1 MTLFVWL
8 MRLPASHWTIDPNDP
23 SATGG
28 QFVRTGR
35 PPLYLDARPSEEARM
50 KSAIVCDEVRVSYGD
65 LQVLRGVSFDIPD
78 GQGVVLLGAN
88 GCGKSTLMRSL
99 NGLER
104 LQSGR
109 IHIHGDSLA
118 DASRGD
124 LRRIRQRMGYVF
136 QQFNLVPQLS
146 AFQNVLL
153 GAMGRHRLGLL
164 SCLGITASAEER
176 ERAMGCLDR
185 VGMAERA
192 HHRPSQ
198 LSGGQQQ
205 RVAIARML
213 MQAPKLVIADEPIAS
228 LDPKA
233 GREVLDLLWRIV
245 QEEGLSMLCTLHQLD
260 LAREYA
266 DRIIGLKAGLVEI
279 DAAIADI
286 DPLQLNALYAGM
298 SHVDTE
304 TEDHAA

>member
-1 MTLFVWL
+1 MN
-8 MRLPASHWTIDPNDP
+8 P
-23 SATGG
+23 
-28 QFVRTGR
+28 
-35 PPLYLDARPSEEARM
+35 
-50 KSAIVCDEVRVSYGD
+50 AIVCDEVRVSYGD
-65 LQVLRGVSFDIPD
+65 LQVLRGVSFYIPD

-99 NGLER
+99 NGLEK

-109 IHIHGDSLA
+109 ISIHGDSITN
-118 DASRGD
+118 ASAGN

-164 SCLGITASAEER
+164 SCLTITASVEER
-176 ERAMGCLDR
+176 ARAMGCLER
-185 VGMAERA
+185 VGMADRA
-192 HHRPSQ
+192 HHRPSE

-213 MQAPKLVIADEPIAS
+213 MQAPRIVIADEPIAS

-245 QEEGLSMLCTLHQLD
+245 REEGLSMLCTLHQLE

-266 DRIIGLKAGLVEI
+266 DRIIGLKAGRVEI
-279 DAAIADI
+279 DAAIADT
-286 DPLQLNALYAGM
+286 DPLQLNALYVGM
-298 SHVDTE
+298 NHVE
-304 TEDHAA
+304 AKNEDHAP

>member
-1 MTLFVWL
+1 M
-8 MRLPASHWTIDPNDP
+8 
-23 SATGG
+23 
-28 QFVRTGR
+28 
-35 PPLYLDARPSEEARM
+35 
-50 KSAIVCDEVRVSYGD
+50 SAITCEEVRVSYGN
-65 LQVLRGVSFDIPD
+65 LQVLRGVSFDVPV

-99 NGLER
+99 NGLEK
-104 LQSGR
+104 LQSGQ
-109 IHIHGDSLA
+109 IHIHGDRLA
-118 DASRGD
+118 DASRSD
-124 LRRIRQRMGYVF
+124 LRRIRRSMGYVF

-164 SCLGITASAEER
+164 SCLGITASTD
-176 ERAMGCLDR
+176 ERARAMTCLER

-192 HHRPSQ
+192 EHRPSQ

-213 MQAPKLVIADEPIAS
+213 MQAPRVVVADEPIAS

-245 QEEGLSMLCTLHQLD
+245 REEGLSMLCTLHQLD

-266 DRIIGLKAGLVEI
+266 DRIIGMKAGRVEI
-279 DAAIADI
+279 DTAIADT
-286 DPLQLNALYAGM
+286 DPLQLNALYTGM
-298 SHVDTE
+298 TRVDNQAA
-304 TEDHAA
+304 EDAA

>member
-1 MTLFVWL
+1 MT
-8 MRLPASHWTIDPNDP
+8 PAVSCTD
-23 SATGG
+23 
-28 QFVRTGR
+28 
-35 PPLYLDARPSEEARM
+35 L
-50 KSAIVCDEVRVSYGD
+50 RVSYGD
-65 LQVLRGVSFDIPD
+65 LQVLRGVSFDIAT

-99 NGLER
+99 NGLKR

-109 IHIHGDSLA
+109 IRIHGDDLT

-124 LRRIRQRMGYVF
+124 LRRIRRSMGYVF
-136 QQFNLVPQLS
+136 QHFNLVPQLS

-153 GAMGRHRLGLL
+153 GAMGRHPFGLV
-164 SCLGITASAEER
+164 SCLSLTASAEER
-176 ERAMGCLDR
+176 SRAMACLER

-192 HHRPSQ
+192 QHRPAE

-213 MQAPKLVIADEPIAS
+213 MQAPKVVIADEPIAS

-245 QEEGLSMLCTLHQLD
+245 REEGLSMLCTLHQLD
-260 LAREYA
+260 LAQEYA
-266 DRIIGLKAGLVEI
+266 DRILGMKAGRIEI
-279 DAAIADI
+279 DAPIADTHSA
-286 DPLQLNALYAGM
+286 QLNALYSGM
-298 SHVDTE
+298 TRVDAQAE
-304 TEDHAA
+304 GEAA

>member
-1 MTLFVWL
+1 MT
-8 MRLPASHWTIDPNDP
+8 PAIT
-23 SATGG
+23 
-28 QFVRTGR
+28 
-35 PPLYLDARPSEEARM
+35 
-50 KSAIVCDEVRVSYGD
+50 CDEVRVSYGS
-65 LQVLRGVSFDIPD
+65 LQVLRGVSFEVAE

-99 NGLER
+99 NGLEK
-104 LQSGR
+104 LQSGVIR
-109 IHIHGDSLA
+109 IHGDNLT
-118 DASRGD
+118 DASRRD
-124 LRRIRQRMGYVF
+124 LRRIRRGMGYVF

-164 SCLGITASAEER
+164 SCLGLTASAR
-176 ERAMGCLDR
+176 ERAHAMACLDR

-192 HHRPSQ
+192 RHRPSE

-213 MQAPKLVIADEPIAS
+213 MQAPKVVIADEPIAS

-245 QEEGLSMLCTLHQLD
+245 REEGLSMVCTLHQLD
-260 LAREYA
+260 LAQEYA
-266 DRIIGLKAGLVEI
+266 DRIIGMKAGRIEI
-279 DAAIADI
+279 DASIGDI
-286 DPLQLNALYAGM
+286 EISALNALYTGM
-298 SHVDTE
+298 TRVDARPE
-304 TEDHAA
+304 EEAA

>member
-1 MTLFVWL
+1 MI
-8 MRLPASHWTIDPNDP
+8 PAIS
-23 SATGG
+23 
-28 QFVRTGR
+28 
-35 PPLYLDARPSEEARM
+35 
-50 KSAIVCDEVRVSYGD
+50 CDEVKVSYGK
-65 LQVLRGVSFDIPD
+65 LQVLRGVSFDIPV

-99 NGLER
+99 NGLET

-109 IHIHGDSLA
+109 IHVHGDSLA
-118 DASRGD
+118 DASRSE
-124 LRRIRQRMGYVF
+124 LRRIRRGMGYVF

-176 ERAMGCLDR
+176 ARAMACLER

-192 HHRPSQ
+192 QHRPSQ

-213 MQAPKLVIADEPIAS
+213 MQDPKVVIADEPIAS

-245 QEEGLSMLCTLHQLD
+245 REEGLSMLCTLHQLD

-266 DRIIGLKAGLVEI
+266 DRIIGLKAGQVEI
-279 DAAIADI
+279 DAAIADNRC
-286 DPLQLNALYAGM
+286 PAN
-298 SHVDTE
+298 
-304 TEDHAA
+304 